1 MGTLRVPTL
10 PLVDRSRFAPDA
22 RLSYIVP
29 AGRFPGSEK
38 SGSAEREGPS
48 PVFRMADDYLGR
60 AKRRD
65 AGVTSKKEVGQFDLR
80 MSASLVLNGDVR
92 YGRTVNISFDGVDMV
107 FDGPVP
113 FTLNQS
119 IRLGLMTGACILE
132 LRGTVENIRHTTGAP
147 GASPEFPSSGI
158 AVKFEPIASLERQ
171 ILGSLLDALRER
183 YLAVNLATLLVA
195 QEAAGDL
202 LLEVGY
208 IGAHRRHQDPFPF
221 VSLRNAVPDVQ
232 QPALGLREEEPGA
245 ATVSVVSPPASLE
258 DRAFWEQYLDHFHF
272 IVNVP
277 EYWHLLDRICRLM
290 GERNERTLI
299 LDAGC
304 GHANLGQFLLIDQ
317 AYRNT
322 CQSDSA
328 TGVPHYLGVNI
339 ISSAL
344 QEAKRKL
351 SERAFEVDLRR
362 PHLSDDSAP
371 KASLCCADMNRPL
384 PFHDNQFDLIVC
396 NLVLAYVRDPLFALR
411 EMMRVVAPSGR
422 LILAILKPVADP
434 LQVYRDLLDHLD
446 RAEDKAQVQW
456 MLESWA
462 SIQLV
467 EYKAG
472 KRICDSSEL
481 EQLFAW
487 SGAVGVRIYPA
498 FADHAFLAVAEK
510 PAY

>member
-1 MGTLRVPTL
+1 
-10 PLVDRSRFAPDA
+10 
-22 RLSYIVP
+22 
-29 AGRFPGSEK
+29 
-38 SGSAEREGPS
+38 
-48 PVFRMADDYLGR
+48 MADEYLGS

-65 AGVTSKKEVGQFDLR
+65 AGIPSPKGVGQFDLR

-107 FDGPVP
+107 FEGSVP
-113 FTLNQS
+113 FTVNQP

-132 LRGTVENIRHTTGAP
+132 LRGTVENVRQTTGAP
-147 GASPEFPSSGI
+147 GGSHEFPSSGI

-171 ILGSLLDALRER
+171 IFGSLLDALRER

-221 VSLRNAVPDVQ
+221 ASLRSTVPDVQ
-232 QPALGLREEEPGA
+232 HPALGFREEESGA
-245 ATVSVVSPPASLE
+245 ETVSAAPPPASLE

-290 GERNERTLI
+290 GERDERSLI

-304 GHANLGQFLLIDQ
+304 GHANLSQFILIDQ

-322 CQSDSA
+322 CQPDSA
-328 TGVPHYLGVNI
+328 PYTPHYVGVNF

-351 SERAFEVDLRR
+351 AERAFEVDLRR
-362 PHLSDDSAP
+362 PHLSDESTP
-371 KASLCCADMNRPL
+371 RSSLCCADMNRPL

-396 NLVLAYVRDPLFALR
+396 NLVLAYVWDPLFALR

-446 RAEDKAQVQW
+446 RAEDQAQVQW
-456 MLESWA
+456 MLENWA